1 MRIEFFGKIY
11 YINDYNGTKQFL
23 KDNNISIKQINKNNW
38 EKELPN
44 ILKTEVDK
52 KVRYLKRNVL
62 LKKFVYITEIGE
74 TVSAILNGI
83 TVNFEVNYKTND
95 YSLYGIA
102 DIGIC
107 KIGIDILYAK
117 CKDEKLIITSILTT
131 YI

>member
-38 EKELPN
+38 KKELPN

-52 KVRYLKRNVL
+52 KVRYLKRNIL

-117 CKDEKLIITSILTT
+117 CKDENLIITSILTT

>member
-38 EKELPN
+38 KKELPN

-52 KVRYLKRNVL
+52 KVRYLKRNIL

>member
-11 YINDYNGTKQFL
+11 YINDYNSTKQFL

-38 EKELPN
+38 KKELPN
-44 ILKTEVDK
+44 ILKTEADK
-52 KVRYLKRNVL
+52 KVRYLKRNIL
-62 LKKFVYITEIGE
+62 LKKFVYITEIGK

-95 YSLYGIA
+95 YSIYGIA

>member
-38 EKELPN
+38 KKELPN

-52 KVRYLKRNVL
+52 KVRYLKRNIL
-62 LKKFVYITEIGE
+62 LKKFVYITEIGK

-95 YSLYGIA
+95 YSIYGIA

>member
-11 YINDYNGTKQFL
+11 YINDYNSTKQFL

-38 EKELPN
+38 KKELPN

-52 KVRYLKRNVL
+52 KVRYLKRNIL
-62 LKKFVYITEIGE
+62 LKKFVYITEIGK

-95 YSLYGIA
+95 YSIYGIA

>member
-11 YINDYNGTKQFL
+11 YINDYNSTKRFL

-38 EKELPN
+38 KKELPN
-44 ILKTEVDK
+44 ILKTEADK
-52 KVRYLKRNVL
+52 KVGYLKRNIL
-62 LKKFVYITEIGE
+62 LKKFVYITEIGK

-95 YSLYGIA
+95 YSIYGIA

>member
-11 YINDYNGTKQFL
+11 YINDYNSTKQFL

-38 EKELPN
+38 RKELPN
-44 ILKTEVDK
+44 ILKTEADK
-52 KVRYLKRNVL
+52 KVRYLKRNIL
-62 LKKFVYITEIGE
+62 LKKFVYITEIGK

-95 YSLYGIA
+95 YSIYGIA